1 MPDSLFISNFDF
13 EVTFGNK
20 NLDSRDSD
28 LSTGGAKN
36 EDTRLILPC
45 KELKTRGR
53 RQNDPVDAID
63 LRTLRSGFFESHFA
77 QEKPKKPF
85 FGALLT
91 IFLPILDLFGWG
103 DTPKLVESTSKQLKS
118 RRE

>member
-1 MPDSLFISNFDF
+1 MMPDSLFISNFDF

-53 RQNDPVDAID
+53 RQNDPVDAI
-63 LRTLRSGFFESHFA
+63 
-77 QEKPKKPF
+77 EKVKEWVKKSKF
-85 FGALLT
+85 RQ
-91 IFLPILDLFGWG
+91 ILAFW
-103 DTPKLVESTSKQLKS
+103 
-118 RRE
+118 